1 MTDQAH
7 ILVAED
13 EVSQA
18 EILRFN
24 LEDAGYRV
32 TVVHDGQAALKM
44 VEEDTPDL
52 IILDWMMPE
61 LSGLKVMRWLRGVDD
76 YKKIPVIMLTARG
89 EEDDKLSSFETGVDD
104 YLVKPYSPSEL
115 LARIKAVLRR
125 ANPDIDGELLE
136 YQDLIMDLERKKV
149 MRGGDFIKLGPTEF
163 RLLQIFLSRPGKVY
177 SRDQLLDMAWGQDV
191 FVGDRTVD
199 VAIRRLR
206 KALNQGGR
214 PDMFRTVRSE
224 GYALE

>member
-32 TVVHDGQAALKM
+32 TVVHDGQAALNM

>member
-32 TVVHDGQAALKM
+32 TVVHDGQAALEM

-52 IILDWMMPE
+52 LILDWMMPE

-104 YLVKPYSPSEL
+104 YLVKPYLPSEL

-125 ANPDIDGELLE
+125 SNPDIDGELLE

-191 FVGDRTVD
+191 YVGDRTVD